1 MKCLG
6 LDFGTVWT
14 KACIFDTDTG
24 SFKLVPFDSDSGERG
39 DYELIGGT
47 YSLPSAVFF
56 ENGRPSKVGKE
67 AARSRFLDPLSF
79 YECFK
84 PQLSN
89 PSDTLSPILAEAVIR
104 FAYEKALAENNGN
117 PFDKVTVTVP
127 ASTIENDTRWERMS
141 QIMQNLGITDYSFIK
156 EPEAAGYFILSE
168 AIKRH
173 AVQEGEI
180 ALVYDFGG
188 GTFDPALLE
197 VRAGALRIIGEW
209 DFNGGR
215 DLGGIY
221 IDSRIR
227 ADILEQVDFLQEDV
241 VDFLAGIPLDT
252 KGRPVINTRDK
263 QFMRDYRNALHYR
276 DQLVQVPI
284 AAKHY
289 LSNTNSSEFIRQ
301 ADTYEYRLERE
312 RFNDIVDPVI
322 DETLNCCDDLVSK
335 YGGWS
340 SVNKVILVGGS
351 SLIPRIREKWQEK
364 IERDGAHYEVLS
376 VLDADGVSYQYAI
389 HAVSIGASMCESLQ
403 PSSDDRI
410 QFGKMALQKH
420 NYAEAEYQFDKAKS
434 LYWKCV
440 MLHEGLGGP
449 VNYKR
454 IHDIWYDHLSKMADP
469 IVYSTDDLSLLLL
482 HLYMILNGEGMRKN
496 DWKIRKELIELPE
509 NVSFFFGN
517 LSKSFFE
524 YAPIRSTLDIERLDS
539 FEPLSPFPNSLMY
552 RLGLIKRIAEGKANL
567 REITMIHQPLFYM
580 LVPADELI
588 GLLWG

>member
-6 LDFGTVWT
+6 LDYGTVWT
-14 KACIFDTDTG
+14 KACILDTDTW

-47 YSLPSAVFF
+47 YSLPSAVFLD
-56 ENGRPSKVGKE
+56 NGRPSKVGKE
-67 AARSRFLDPLSF
+67 AVRSRFLDPLSF

-84 PQLSN
+84 PKLSN

-104 FAYEKALAENNGN
+104 FAYEKALALNNGV
-117 PFDKVTVTVP
+117 PFDKVTITIP

-141 QIMQNLGITDYSFIK
+141 QIMHDLGVTDYSFIK

-173 AVQEGEI
+173 AVQEGET

-197 VRAGALRIIGEW
+197 VRAENLRIIGEW

-215 DLGGIY
+215 DLGGIH

-227 ADILEQVDFLQEDV
+227 EDILEQVDFLQEDV
-241 VDFLAGIPLDT
+241 VDFLAGIPLDAE
-252 KGRPVINTRDK
+252 GRPIIDTRDK

-276 DQLVQVPI
+276 DQLIQVPI

-301 ADTYEYRLERE
+301 ADTYEYRLGRE

-376 VLDADGVSYQYAI
+376 VPEEVGVSYQHAI

-403 PSSDDRI
+403 PSPDDRI
-410 QFGKMALQKH
+410 QFGKNALQEH

-434 LYWKCV
+434 LYWKCI

-449 VNYKR
+449 VNYRK
-454 IHDIWYDHLSKMADP
+454 IHDICYGHLSL
-469 IVYSTDDLSLLLL
+469 IVDHDLYSKDDMSLLFL
-482 HLYMILNGEGMRKN
+482 HLYMLLNGEGMKK
-496 DWKIRKELIELPE
+496 DDGKILEEFPEIIAFDFRILSRLVSEHGITIKSNSDIDTLETSGLPF
-509 NVSFFFGN
+509 VH
-517 LSKSFFE
+517 LSVHL
-524 YAPIRSTLDIERLDS
+524 PIHL
-539 FEPLSPFPNSLMY
+539 PNSLIY
-552 RLGLIKRIAEGKANL
+552 KFGLIKKAAQKEASI
-567 REITMIHQPLFYM
+567 REIDIIHSPSFYF
-580 LVPADELI
+580 V
-588 GLLWG
+588 